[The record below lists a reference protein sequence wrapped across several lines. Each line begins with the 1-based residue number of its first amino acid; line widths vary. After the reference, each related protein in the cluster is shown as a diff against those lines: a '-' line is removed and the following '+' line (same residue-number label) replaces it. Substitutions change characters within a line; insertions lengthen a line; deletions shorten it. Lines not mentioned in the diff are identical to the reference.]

1 MSDMPIVQEKREKIL
16 ILRLN
21 RPNQKNALTK
31 AMYSEL
37 ADGLAEAHN
46 DPEIRCV
53 LITGSEECFT
63 AGNDLGEFE
72 NGMPESF
79 RSTPV
84 GRFLFALAEASKPVV
99 AAVNGPAVG
108 IGTTML
114 LHCDLA
120 WAGSNTTFR
129 MPFVNLGLCAEGAS
143 SLLLPQWLG
152 RVRAGE
158 LLLLGRPFDAE
169 RAERFGLINGVCS
182 PEETEATAMSACR
195 ELAALPPGAIRA
207 TKELIGQGQAR
218 PIEQAMMSEGELFA
232 QRLESP
238 EAKEAFTAFREKRQP
253 DFSGFN

>member
-1 MSDMPIVQEKREKIL
+1 MSEMNIVQEKREKIL

-21 RPNQKNALTK
+21 RPAQKNALTK
-31 AMYSEL
+31 AMYSAL

-72 NGMPESF
+72 NGMPDEF

-84 GRFLFALAEASKPVV
+84 GRFLFALAEATKPIV

-120 WAGSNTTFR
+120 WAGNNTTFR

-158 LLLLGRPFDAE
+158 LLLLGRPFDAN
-169 RAERFGLINGVCS
+169 RAEKLGMINGVCE
-182 PEETEATAMSACR
+182 PQETETTAMAACR
-195 ELAALPPGAIRA
+195 ELAALPPGAIRT
-207 TKELIGQGQAR
+207 TKQLIGQSQAR
-218 PIEQAMMSEGELFA
+218 AVERAMTSEGELFA
-232 QRLESP
+232 QRLQSP

-253 DFSGFN
+253 DFSDFS